1 MQAQQLR
8 IDLLKLKRD
17 VPLMSFYWVLIP
29 LVCMLLAYM
38 VVRAC
43 WTGWFLIPCMFF
55 VASANLY
62 IASNRRQRCLA
73 RIAAIRLDPLLW
85 QRFDQLHPNVGLRER
100 RLIEQ
105 GFKDYLGLHAMQRQ
119 TYAMPSHAVDA
130 LWHVLLE
137 FPVQY
142 EQLCRQTLGR
152 ILHHRPND
160 SSHRSNPL
168 LSSHTAQQQ
177 SQQQL
182 QAQSI
187 QLCEAWRHS
196 CKLNGLNPLTTTHLS
211 RLFAID
217 AALSWPQGQ
226 CYDLEEIQQHYRR
239 YLKNQNSSSD
249 GGSGC
254 SSCSSC
260 GGD

>member
-1 MQAQQLR
+1 MLQQPT
-8 IDLLKLKRD
+8 INLLKLKRD
-17 VPLMSFYWVLIP
+17 VPVMPFYGVLIP
-29 LVCMLLAYM
+29 LACMLLAYL
-38 VVRAC
+38 VCHAF
-43 WTGWFLIPCMFF
+43 WTGWFLIPAIFF

-62 IASNRRQRCLA
+62 MESIRCRKQLD
-73 RIAAIRLDPLLW
+73 RIALLRIDSACW
-85 QRFDQLHPNVGLRER
+85 QRFSTRYPAIGIRER

-119 TYAMPSHAVDA
+119 AYAMPSHAVDA

-142 EQLCRQTLGR
+142 QQLCRQTLGR
-152 ILHHRPND
+152 TLTHRPND
-160 SSHRSNPL
+160 SSSTSNPRG
-168 LSSHTAQQQ
+168 SSQAP
-177 SQQQL
+177 QQL
-182 QAQSI
+182 QAHSI
-187 QLCEAWRHS
+187 QLCEAWRNS
-196 CKLNGLNPLTTTHLS
+196 CRLNGLDPLSTTHLP

-217 AALSWPQGQ
+217 EALGWPQGQ
-226 CYDLEEIQQHYRR
+226 RYDLEEIQQHYRR
-239 YLKNQNSSSD
+239 YVKNQNSSSD